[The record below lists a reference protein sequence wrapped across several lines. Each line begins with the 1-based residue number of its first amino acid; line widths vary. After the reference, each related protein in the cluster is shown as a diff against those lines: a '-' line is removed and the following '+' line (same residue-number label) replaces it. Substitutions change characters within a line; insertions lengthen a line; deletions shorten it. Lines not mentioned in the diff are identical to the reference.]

1 MAVLPGVPASVR
13 SARTLTREVLGAGH
27 PAVDAAALCVSE
39 LVANAIAYSRSG
51 LPGGT
56 LALTVRARPGHVLI
70 RVRDAGS
77 RTAPAL
83 ARQDPGAEHGYGLR
97 IVIALAAEWGTAA
110 TARGRATWCR
120 LEGSPS

>member
-13 SARTLTREVLGAGH
+13 TARALARDVLGAGH
-27 PAVDAAALCVSE
+27 PAADAAALCVSE
-39 LVANAIAYSRSG
+39 LVTNAIAYTRSG

-56 LALTVRARPGHVLI
+56 VAVTIRAMPGHVLI

-77 RTAPAL
+77 RTAPGL
-83 ARQDPGAEHGYGLR
+83 ASQEPGAEHGYGLR
-97 IVIALAAEWGTAA
+97 IITALAAEWGTAA

-120 LEGSPS
+120 LEGSTS